1 MMSLEGFTK
10 MLQPR
15 IDAGTPFLAYW
26 HPAGMMVLN
35 TDTINLGNLYKL
47 RITDPQK
54 GEVVETDWV
63 NDKDYEAF
71 VHNATFYGED
81 LEILKK
87 KTRTKKVSKGTVNK
101 LRKIIAQ
108 LQKDPRIGPV
118 YTVEFDGV
126 NLIKGG
132 DCLDALSAL
141 RVPAGRD

>member
-1 MMSLEGFTK
+1 MMSLEGFAK

-26 HPAGMMVLN
+26 HSAGMMVLN
-35 TDTINLGNLYKL
+35 TGTINLGNLYKL
-47 RITDPQK
+47 RVTNRRD

-63 NDKDYEAF
+63 NDKDYETF
-71 VHNATFYGED
+71 VRNATFYGED

-118 YTVEFDGV
+118 YTVEFDGTM
-126 NLIKGG
+126 LIKEG
-132 DCLDALSAL
+132 DDLDALSAL